1 MGCGVGRAVV
11 SFRVLGTGGG
21 CVVGKKEDV
30 KLNSARKL
38 FASQEGFRACAKT
51 FLPVTELEPSWHV
64 PERTGG
70 AGGRVGFDTLSAG
83 RGA

>member
-30 KLNSARKL
+30 KRNSVRKL
-38 FASQEGFRACAKT
+38 FARKGSEPVQD
-51 FLPVTELEPSWHV
+51 FLTCH
-64 PERTGG
+64 RIG
-70 AGGRVGFDTLSAG
+70 ALA
-83 RGA
+83 